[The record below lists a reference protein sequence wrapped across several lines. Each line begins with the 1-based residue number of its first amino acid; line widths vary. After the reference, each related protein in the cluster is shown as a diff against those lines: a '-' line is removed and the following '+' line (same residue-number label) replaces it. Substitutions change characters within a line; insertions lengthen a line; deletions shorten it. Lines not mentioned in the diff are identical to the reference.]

1 MWWYRIHA
9 QPVLEAL
16 RRPGCLSD
24 PAVSRSRKLKTENYF
39 LARLAWQAWC
49 PWLAGCRVRQGHGSG
64 GGTGWRRGRV
74 AFLRR
79 CDARSAWDQQAA
91 PPPQVMETWSVVECI
106 NSFCLLCC
114 ASTAVSMA
122 LCWTRSQSLFP
133 SPAVLSSRLI
143 RAAPGLATWLRE
155 HLYQHS
161 PADNMWE
168 RSGGGG
174 KWKEKVEAV
183 LLLGLGIQPCTRLL
197 GRNISLRCVTVAHC
211 CCFLLLLCAELF
223 LVQGS

>member
-1 MWWYRIHA
+1 MASGGHVGVMWWYRIHA

-91 PPPQVMETWSVVECI
+91 PPPQVMET
-106 NSFCLLCC
+106 
-114 ASTAVSMA
+114 
-122 LCWTRSQSLFP
+122 
-133 SPAVLSSRLI
+133 
-143 RAAPGLATWLRE
+143 
-155 HLYQHS
+155 
-161 PADNMWE
+161 
-168 RSGGGG
+168 
-174 KWKEKVEAV
+174 
-183 LLLGLGIQPCTRLL
+183 
-197 GRNISLRCVTVAHC
+197 
-211 CCFLLLLCAELF
+211 
-223 LVQGS
+223 